1 MDLLSKFSKGQIY
14 QSIVS
19 SLLFI
24 IYIIGLSIALLMGE
38 ISVSWIMERFIGLS
52 FIGVVLLILFPVWR
66 QTDTILDKVMK
77 QMGVWSF
84 TLLILTWFIYLVQL
98 FNLIQPTGT
107 IERVVFDL
115 CRRFAFYTFFPLLI
129 VIFYGQVEWDEILNL
144 GDPENQ

>member
-24 IYIIGLSIALLMGE
+24 IYIIGLSIAVLIGE

-115 CRRFAFYTFFPLLI
+115 CQRFAFYTFFPLLI

>member
-24 IYIIGLSIALLMGE
+24 IYIIGLSIAVLIGE

-115 CRRFAFYTFFPLLI
+115 CTRFAFYTFFPLLI